1 MRFAGKYD
9 EIQLQSLP
17 YYPASNKI
25 EGDCARLKK
34 FIEKCKRGEDVTV
47 VSIGGSV
54 TQGQSASSSDLCY
67 PPLIGKWIE
76 NRFNIKCNTV
86 NAGSNGTGSVIGVER
101 VWRDVLRHNPDL
113 VVVEFSVNDGDNDLD
128 MEAYESLILR
138 LLTAEE
144 APAVIHLAMC
154 NRQLGSSERIHAKI
168 CENYNVPLLSVKP
181 FIEWVDD
188 SAPYFKDGV
197 HPVDPGFQV
206 LANLVTMKLADVE
219 ANLDLIPDE
228 EAPLAEK
235 VTNAGMQ
242 DCRAID
248 VKDIEGLDFG
258 DWFAEGYST
267 YCTTPDGKPLTIE
280 ADCSYIL
287 IKYEQSDKH
296 NATIKIVVD
305 GDEANA
311 KTICNHGFYYNIVES
326 FCMVKEPG
334 HHKVEIY
341 MTEGDRFQLS
351 TAYLSNF
358 VK

>member
-1 MRFAGKYD
+1 MKYAGKYD
-9 EIQLQSLP
+9 PVQTESLP
-17 YYPASNKI
+17 YYPAANKI

-34 FIEKCKRGEDVTV
+34 FIEKCQRGENVTV

-54 TQGQSASSSDLCY
+54 TRGESASCFEKAY
-67 PPLIGKWIE
+67 YNLIGEWVKA
-76 NRFNIKCNTV
+76 RYNISVTAI

-101 VWRDVLRHNPDL
+101 VYNDVLRHNPDL

-138 LLTAEE
+138 LLTAECQ
-144 APAVIHLAMC
+144 PAVIHLAMC
-154 NRQLGSSERIHAKI
+154 SRTLNSSERIHAKV
-168 CENYNVPLLSVKP
+168 CEHYNVPLVSMKP

-197 HPVDPGFQV
+197 HPIDPGFQV
-206 LANLVTMKLADVE
+206 LANLITMKLADVE
-219 ANLDLIPDE
+219 ANLDIIPDE
-228 EAPLAEK
+228 ASPIPEK
-235 VTNAGMQ
+235 LTNAGMQ
-242 DCRAID
+242 DCKAVD
-248 VKDIEGLDFG
+248 VKNIEGLSFG
-258 DWFAEGYST
+258 DWFAEGYNT
-267 YCTTPDGKPLTIE
+267 YCTTPGGKPLTIE

-296 NATIKIVVD
+296 DATIKIVVD
-305 GDEANA
+305 GNEANA
-311 KTICNHGFYYNIVES
+311 KTIRNHGFYYNIVES
-326 FCMVKEPG
+326 FCMEKEPG

-358 VK
+358 KK